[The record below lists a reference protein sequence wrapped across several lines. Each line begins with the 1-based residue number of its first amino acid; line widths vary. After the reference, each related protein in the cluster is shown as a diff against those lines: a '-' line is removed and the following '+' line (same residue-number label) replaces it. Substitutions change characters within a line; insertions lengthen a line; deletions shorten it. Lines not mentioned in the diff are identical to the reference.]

1 MGKVLAVCIS
11 ERKGTQKKNVGSAV
25 FVEDWGLEGDAHAG
39 KWHRQVSLLSGE
51 KIDAF
56 RAKGAE
62 VEDGAFGENLVVEG
76 IDFAK
81 LPVGTRF
88 RCGEVVLELTQIGK
102 ECHNGCAIFQ
112 KMGECI
118 MPREGVFTRVL
129 KGGKVSV
136 GDEMTV
142 DKAMIFDTHAHY
154 DDEAFDEDREAVF
167 EQIKDAGVI
176 GILNCACSKNS
187 LKTTNEL
194 TLKHDFIYG
203 ALGIHPSDANDYDE
217 SVKNEIINLYNSN
230 KKIIAIGEIGL
241 DYYWDENP
249 DREIQK
255 EVFRDQM
262 KLAEELGLPV
272 VIHDRDAH
280 KDTLEIMKEFPNV
293 RGTVHCFSGSVEF
306 AKECVKLGYYIGIT
320 GVVTFKNAKKICEVV
335 KEIPLDRLLV
345 ETDCPYMAPTPNR
358 GKRNKSDYIEYII
371 EKIAEIKEISSKE
384 VNLAVNGNFYSLI
397 NNRK

>member
-1 MGKVLAVCIS
+1 MEFKY
-11 ERKGTQKKNVGSAV
+11 E
-25 FVEDWGLEGDAHAG
+25 
-39 KWHRQVSLLSGE
+39 
-51 KIDAF
+51 
-56 RAKGAE
+56 
-62 VEDGAFGENLVVEG
+62 
-76 IDFAK
+76 
-81 LPVGTRF
+81 
-88 RCGEVVLELTQIGK
+88 
-102 ECHNGCAIFQ
+102 
-112 KMGECI
+112 
-118 MPREGVFTRVL
+118 
-129 KGGKVSV
+129 
-136 GDEMTV
+136 
-142 DKAMIFDTHAHY
+142 IFDTHSHY

-176 GILNCACSKNS
+176 GILNCACSKKS

-249 DREIQK
+249 DKEIQK
-255 EVFRDQM
+255 KVFREQM

-280 KDTLEIMKEFPNV
+280 KDTLEIMKDFPNV

-320 GVVTFKNAKKICEVV
+320 GVVTFKNAT
-335 KEIPLDRLLV
+335 IPMERILL
-345 ETDCPYMAPTPNR
+345 ETDCPYMAPSPNR
-358 GKRNKSDYIEYII
+358 GKRNKSDYIAYII

-384 VNLAVNGNFYSLI
+384 VNLAVNYNFHSLI
-397 NNRK
+397 HNKK